1 VPRSTPFL
9 LKQEAQKKRLGEK
22 KMPCKELSL
31 AAASEEPPRLQ
42 RASFL
47 KKARPKIADT
57 FGGVCALTCA
67 QAAKFASGGFPAR
80 HPRVSVCAYK

>member
-1 VPRSTPFL
+1 L
-9 LKQEAQKKRLGEK
+9 LKQKAQKKRLGEK
-22 KMPCKELSL
+22 KLPCKELSL

-57 FGGVCALTCA
+57 FGGVCALTCE
-67 QAAKFASGGFPAR
+67 QAAILPAGASPQK
-80 HPRVSVCAYK
+80 SLTKNY